1 MEAIAERGISPGTAW
16 GCLQGSGLGHPLTYA
31 QLDSVGVVGPAQ
43 EQADENHRDPVE
55 HPPAPPPHT
64 ARARGR
70 HLPAA
75 HTCPAP
81 PPPPPAGL
89 ARGRAWG
96 SRITRRDRP
105 GGGGRLRCGHC
116 GRRGASSP
124 SRGCERAPRTPAAQP
139 GRGGGSEG
147 EAEGDKEAG
156 SSAPPPPGPRPVPA
170 SPPPT
175 ARRAAPSG
183 WCGGSELG
191 LPLCPRHSATL
202 APWPRAT
209 VGALEVATRCPPW
222 PSSSCSWPWIVGLLR
237 EATLALGHPPQPQ
250 ATPRAQTR
258 IRGDSCAE
266 ERMMGDE
273 QPQDS
278 GWLQSH
284 SSPARPRKDLSHK
297 VLQSPGVLSGKFSL
311 QLVGAGKLAERG
323 QRATGSQNRPAK

>member
-1 MEAIAERGISPGTAW
+1 MLVVGSAQGTREPKGCAKWKQPRSRASVPGQRG
-16 GCLQGSGLGHPLTYA
+16 CCVRGSGRRHPLTYA

-139 GRGGGSEG
+139 GRGGCSEW
-147 EAEGDKEAG
+147 EDEGDKEAG

-202 APWPRAT
+202 APWPRVT
-209 VGALEVATRCPPW
+209 VGALEVATWCPPW
-222 PSSSCSWPWIVGLLR
+222 PSSSC
-237 EATLALGHPPQPQ
+237 A
-250 ATPRAQTR
+250 
-258 IRGDSCAE
+258 
-266 ERMMGDE
+266 
-273 QPQDS
+273 
-278 GWLQSH
+278 
-284 SSPARPRKDLSHK
+284 
-297 VLQSPGVLSGKFSL
+297 
-311 QLVGAGKLAERG
+311 
-323 QRATGSQNRPAK
+323 

>member
-1 MEAIAERGISPGTAW
+1 MLVVGSAQGTGELGGCSKRKQSRSGAAVPGRRGAVCW
-16 GCLQGSGLGHPLTYA
+16 GSGRGHPLTYA

-43 EQADENHRDPVE
+43 QQADENHRDPVE

-147 EAEGDKEAG
+147 EDEGDKEAG

-175 ARRAAPSG
+175 AWRAAPSG
-183 WCGGSELG
+183 WCGGLWARTPAVSRTLG
-191 LPLCPRHSATL
+191 H
-202 APWPRAT
+202 
-209 VGALEVATRCPPW
+209 
-222 PSSSCSWPWIVGLLR
+222 SCSLTAGHRRCARGSDSVP
-237 EATLALGHPPQPQ
+237 TLALQLLRL
-250 ATPRAQTR
+250 AV
-258 IRGDSCAE
+258 
-266 ERMMGDE
+266 
-273 QPQDS
+273 DS
-278 GWLQSH
+278 GIAKRSDTRFGSPSPAASH
-284 SSPARPRKDLSHK
+284 SQGADPDQRGKLCRGARGRWGKS
-297 VLQSPGVLSGKFSL
+297 SPG
-311 QLVGAGKLAERG
+311 
-323 QRATGSQNRPAK
+323 TPASCNPTPHLPGPGRT